1 MRVFHI
7 NTKNDSHELEKMN
20 QMTDNGSQ
28 VFVLVYMD
36 GCGPCNATRPEWA
49 KLESALKSRYSKNE
63 DLVIADINKDFAG
76 QIKHI
81 GSIDG
86 FPTMKCISDNGKRVE
101 TYENSG
107 IKKKDRSVD
116 SFINWIENTMNNVES
131 TTPTSSPH
139 AVYER
144 LTQTKSKK
152 SKTKPNKSKSKLRRD
167 RKNRSRVTYR
177 RRK

>member
-7 NTKNDSHELEKMN
+7 NTKNDLQQLEKMN
-20 QMTDNGSQ
+20 RLTDNGSHA
-28 VFVLVYMD
+28 FVLVYMD
-36 GCGPCNATRPEWA
+36 GCGPCNATRPEWG
-49 KLESALKSRYSKNE
+49 KLESALKSQYNDNE
-63 DLVIADINKDFAG
+63 ELVIADINKDFAG

-86 FPTMKCISDNGKRVE
+86 YPTIKYISDNGKRVE
-101 TYENSG
+101 TYESSG

-116 SFINWIENTMNNVES
+116 SFINWIESTMNIVES

-144 LTQTKSKK
+144 LSKK
-152 SKTKPNKSKSKLRRD
+152 KTRRNR
-167 RKNRSRVTYR
+167 RKRRSYKKRGGTYR
-177 RRK
+177 RRN

>member
-7 NTKNDSHELEKMN
+7 NTKNDLHQLEKMN
-20 QMTDNGSQ
+20 KLTDNGSHA
-28 VFVLVYMD
+28 FVLVYMD
-36 GCGPCNATRPEWA
+36 GCGPCNATRPEWG
-49 KLESALKSRYSKNE
+49 KLESALKNQYGDNE
-63 DLVIADINKDFAG
+63 ELVIADINKDFAG

-86 FPTMKCISDNGKRVE
+86 YPTMKYISDNGKRVE
-101 TYENSG
+101 TYESSG

-116 SFINWIENTMNNVES
+116 SFINWIESTMNIVES

-144 LTQTKSKK
+144 LSKK
-152 SKTKPNKSKSKLRRD
+152 KSRRNR
-167 RKNRSRVTYR
+167 RKRRSYKKRGGYTYR
-177 RRK
+177 RRN